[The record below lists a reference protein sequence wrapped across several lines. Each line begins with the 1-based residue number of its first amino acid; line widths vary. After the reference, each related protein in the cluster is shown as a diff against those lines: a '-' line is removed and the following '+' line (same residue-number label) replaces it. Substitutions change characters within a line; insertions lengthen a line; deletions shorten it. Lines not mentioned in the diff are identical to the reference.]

1 MTQKQNIP
9 NLELDLFD
17 FIDILLKRKYVV
29 LMIFGA
35 TVMIAVIYCFGLR
48 AEPPAI
54 YEIQMGIRCPDK
66 ADIISYEP
74 DNPKQKIN
82 IAQKVKSLIEGGMF
96 KGNLQK
102 SLRLETVP
110 DIQIEIHSIPAL
122 KIILKHHSEDDGKK
136 ILKHIFNLLHSD
148 PIIQTI
154 LSKERKLIANEI
166 EKYNVENDILEHK
179 IVQLKEGIK
188 RNDNMQRINQEKLDI
203 FLMNMKEN
211 EKVIELIRLLEKQV
225 LHFSMSL
232 TIYNEL
238 LNRFVWEAKHN
249 KDEVDNLENKL
260 ENINKAFE
268 PEGSIYSALV
278 PIERISNKKI
288 IAMSGVI
295 GLALGVILAF
305 ILGVKARR
313 SDTDEV

>member
-17 FIDILLKRKYVV
+17 FIDILLTRKYVV

-74 DNPKQKIN
+74 DNPKQKIS
-82 IAQKVKSLIEGGMF
+82 IGQKVKSLIEGGMF

-102 SLRLETVP
+102 NFRLETVP
-110 DIQIEIHSIPAL
+110 DIQVEIQSIPAL
-122 KIILKHHSEDDGKK
+122 KMILTYHSEDDGKK

-166 EKYNVENDILEHK
+166 EKYSMENNIFEQK

-188 RNDNMQRINQEKLDI
+188 KIDNLQQINQEKLDI
-203 FLMNMKEN
+203 FLVNMKEN

-225 LHFSMSL
+225 LHFSMSQ

-238 LNRFVWEAKHN
+238 LNRLVREVKHN
-249 KDEVDNLENKL
+249 KDEVDGLENRLK
-260 ENINKAFE
+260 NINKAFE

-278 PIERISNKKI
+278 PIKRISNKKI

-295 GLALGVILAF
+295 GLALGVMLAF
-305 ILGVKARR
+305 ILEVKARR
-313 SDTDEV
+313 SDEV